1 MRVKTKLIIGIGLL
15 FGMILLLATVSSIY
29 VNGLKKDTSNILKA
43 NYNTLLYARNMMVAL
58 DEGTTAGTASAIFM
72 ANLSEQKMNM
82 TEPGESRITEMIE
95 QHYQSYL
102 KEPELDN
109 TKRLLRK
116 DLSELMRLNMD
127 AIARKSQ
134 LAEQNAETAIVW
146 ISITAAL
153 CLIIAFTL
161 LLNMP
166 GSIANP
172 IRQLTLSIQEIAA
185 HNYHQ
190 RVNLDGRSE
199 FAELGNSFNTMAE
212 KLEEYANSKL
222 DKILKENKRLETLVN
237 NQHDPVLG
245 IDENGKFLF
254 VNEELL
260 KVVGMQ
266 ESQLIGHKVADVVQ
280 ENDLLY
286 ELLHTIK
293 EDGRSAKAKMPIKI
307 FANGKESYFEK
318 EIVDISIVPTG
329 EQDAQPIGY
338 FVLLRNVT
346 SFKELEFAKTNFIST
361 VSHELKTPIAA
372 IKMSLDILAHKNTG
386 ALNTEQQD
394 LLQSIKEDSERLL
407 KITSELLNMAQV
419 ETGNIQLNIH
429 PNNPL
434 EILNYALDATKTS
447 RLQKQLSLREEIAAD
462 LPFIPVDAE
471 KTAWVL
477 TNFIT
482 NAIRYS
488 PLHTEIVVSLQCVE
502 NRLLFSVR
510 DSGSGIDKRY
520 QERIFERYFQV
531 PGSSK
536 VGTGLGLAISKD
548 FIESQG
554 GEIGVESALGMGSL
568 FYFSFPV

>member
-1 MRVKTKLIIGIGLL
+1 MSTKRKVIIGIGLL
-15 FGMILLLATVSSIY
+15 FGMIVLLAAVSSIY
-29 VNGLKKDTSNILKA
+29 VNGLKRDTSNILKA
-43 NYNTLLYARNMMVAL
+43 NYNTLLYARNMLGAL
-58 DEGTTAGTASAIFM
+58 DELKVDGASVALFM
-72 ANLSEQKMNM
+72 GNLSEQKKNM
-82 TEPGESRITEMIE
+82 TEPGEARITGMIE
-95 QHYQSYL
+95 EHYQRL
-102 KEPELDN
+102 LGEIEVTD
-109 TKRLLRK
+109 TQRLLRK
-116 DLSELMRLNMD
+116 DLSELMRINMD

-134 LAEQNAETAIVW
+134 LAERNAEEAIVW
-146 ISITAAL
+146 ISITATL

-190 RVNLDGRSE
+190 RVRLDGGSE
-199 FAELGNSFNTMAE
+199 FAELGNSFNSMAE

-222 DKILKENKRLETLVN
+222 DKILKEKKRLEALVN
-237 NQHDPVLG
+237 NQHDPVMG
-245 IDENGKFLF
+245 IDENGNFLF

-260 KVVGMQ
+260 KVVGME
-266 ESQLIGHKVADVVQ
+266 ESQLIGHPVATVIK

-286 ELLHTIK
+286 ELLHDVRGDLSTTQLK
-293 EDGRSAKAKMPIKI
+293 VPIKI
-307 FANGKESYFEK
+307 FAHGKESYFEK

-329 EQDAQPIGY
+329 EQLAQSIGY

-361 VSHELKTPIAA
+361 VSHELKTPIAS
-372 IKMSLDILAHKNTG
+372 IKMSLEILGHKHTG
-386 ALNTEQQD
+386 PLNMDQQE
-394 LLQSIKEDSERLL
+394 LLQSMQEDSERLL
-407 KITSELLNMAQV
+407 KITSELLNMTQV

-429 PNNPL
+429 ANNPL
-434 EILNYALDATKTS
+434 DIVRYALEATKTS
-447 RLQKQLSLREEIAAD
+447 RLQKQLSLREDIADD
-462 LPFIPVDAE
+462 LPMIAVDAE

-488 PLHTEIVVSLQCVE
+488 PLHAEIVFSLHCKDG
-502 NRLLFSVR
+502 RMLFSVQ
-510 DSGSGIDKRY
+510 DSGSGIDERY

-548 FIESQG
+548 FIEGQG
-554 GEIGVESALGMGSL
+554 GAIGVLSSLGMGSK
-568 FYFSFPV
+568 FYFSFPL